1 MKIGAYSI
9 AIVFSTVLG
18 HSHVIAEEKTTEE
31 QLPTEQLATGQSP
44 SAIPSPLTLQQ
55 ALELLDPS
63 HPDIEIQNAQLQ
75 QAKAELELSESETG
89 FQSYLDLA
97 LAEARPSTQDEAI
110 GDNYARLV
118 ISKTLYDFGKSSA
131 ESDSYNALAASQEIK
146 FNNQYQ
152 LHQLEIMKRFFNV
165 LLADLRYR
173 VDDEEMTQRFLKYDK
188 KRERSTLG
196 MVSDV
201 ELQEAENFYREALIA
216 RAASDANIQSSR
228 LMLAIALN
236 RPEELPDE
244 VLKPDLSFLSDEV
257 PERETAYQQAL
268 QSNPMILAA
277 QSEVE
282 AAQQQLMAARTGNR
296 PTLSAQLEFGEYEQ
310 ERISRDTARA
320 QLLLRVPLYQSGAT
334 KASVNRASAQ
344 LFQKKAKLRKLEQ
357 DLLVN
362 VATVIKELNIL
373 KTRKRTAQQRLDF
386 RDLDL
391 EKRRALYELDAETSM
406 SEKQA
411 KVTEAQWYIMKVE
424 FEHALL
430 EAQLNILLG
439 KPLLP
444 TPLLSTKEPATP

>member
-1 MKIGAYSI
+1 MRISALS
-9 AIVFSTVLG
+9 IVFVVLMG
-18 HSHVIAEEKTTEE
+18 LSPGFVIGEE
-31 QLPTEQLATGQSP
+31 QAPAEQEP
-44 SAIPSPLTLQQ
+44 SAIPSPLTLQK
-55 ALELLDPS
+55 AFELLDPS

-75 QAKAELELSESETG
+75 QAKAELELSETETG
-89 FQSYLDLA
+89 FKSYLDLA
-97 LAEARPSTQDEAI
+97 LAESQPSTEDESY
-110 GDNYARLV
+110 GDSYAKLV

-131 ESDSYNALAASQEIK
+131 ENDSYGALAASQEIK

-152 LHQLEIMKRFFNV
+152 LQQLEIMKRFFNV

-188 KRERSTLG
+188 KRERATLG
-196 MVSDV
+196 MVSEV
-201 ELQEAENFYREALIA
+201 ELQEAENFYREALIT

-236 RPEELPDE
+236 KPEVLPDE
-244 VLKPDLSFLSDEV
+244 LLKPDLSYLSDEI
-257 PERETAYQQAL
+257 PEREDIYQQAL
-268 QSNPMILAA
+268 KSNPTILAA
-277 QSEVE
+277 QHEVE
-282 AAQQQLMAARTGNR
+282 AAQQRLMAARSGNR

-310 ERISRDTARA
+310 ERPSRDTARA
-320 QLLLRVPLYQSGAT
+320 QLLLRVPLYQSGST
-334 KASVNRASAQ
+334 KASIDRASAQ
-344 LFQKKAKLRKLEQ
+344 LLQKKARLNKLEQ

-362 VATVIKELNIL
+362 VATVIKEMNIL

-411 KVTEAQWYIMKVE
+411 KVTEAQWHILKLE

-430 EAQLNILLG
+430 EAQLNMLLG

-444 TPLLSTKEPATP
+444 TPLLSTKGPATP

>member
-1 MKIGAYSI
+1 MRINAFSI
-9 AIVFSTVLG
+9 IILLMTGLLPG
-18 HSHVIAEEKTTEE
+18 YVIAEEQT
-31 QLPTEQLATGQSP
+31 PTEQPSAEQSP
-44 SAIPSPLTLQQ
+44 SAIPSPLTLQK
-55 ALELLDPS
+55 ALELLDPN
-63 HPDIEIQNAQLQ
+63 HPDIELQNAQLQ
-75 QAKAELELSESETG
+75 QAKANLEISESETG
-89 FQSYLDLA
+89 IKSYLDLVV
-97 LAEARPSTQDEAI
+97 AEARPTTLEESI
-110 GDNYARLV
+110 SDNYGQLV

-131 ESDSYNALAASQEIK
+131 ENDSYNALAASQEIK
-146 FNNQYQ
+146 LSNQYQ

-196 MVSDV
+196 MVSEV
-201 ELQEAENFYREALIA
+201 EIQEAENFYREALIT

-244 VLKPDLSFLSDEV
+244 LLKPDLSYLGDEV
-257 PERETAYQQAL
+257 PERETVYQQAL
-268 QSNPMILAA
+268 NSNPMILAT
-277 QSEVE
+277 QHEVE
-282 AAQQQLMAARTGNR
+282 AAQQQLMAARAGNR
-296 PTLSAQLEFGEYEQ
+296 PTLSAQLEFGEYEE

-320 QLLLRVPLYQSGAT
+320 QLLLRVPLYQSGTT
-334 KASVNRASAQ
+334 KANVSRASAQ
-344 LFQKKAKLRKLEQ
+344 LLEKKAQLGKLKQE
-357 DLLVN
+357 LLVN
-362 VATVIKELNIL
+362 VATIIKELNIL
-373 KTRKRTAQQRLDF
+373 KTKKRTAQQRLDF

-411 KVTEAQWYIMKVE
+411 KVTEAQWQIMKVE

-430 EAQLNILLG
+430 EAQLNMLLG

-444 TPLLSTKEPATP
+444 TKGQASP